1 MNRQEIIE
9 LALQLA
15 ERKGEKTVQ
24 LKDLY
29 RFVLQDICK
38 RERFWWRRVAF
49 SFSLVAGTPTYDLT
63 QITTTPSSSLTEIDL
78 DEITKFT
85 IILTP
90 NPYQAAEMVFSSDP
104 ETLIDMINNT
114 QLTAPLTGNNQFP
127 GGRYMFD
134 GNDYKTIRI
143 DPPDQN
149 YTAYIV
155 GWGMPNPPSDS
166 ANDAVPLIPPWG
178 HNTIVEGMKAYLFD
192 FAYGADNP
200 KALGAHANYE
210 KAIQDLASRRQ
221 PDPNYKLQL
230 ALTENAVR
238 ST

>member
-1 MNRQEIIE
+1 LQRQEIIE

-49 SFSLVAGTPTYDLT
+49 SFALAAGTATYDLT
-63 QITTTPSSSLTEIDL
+63 AIAPTPSTALTEINL

-85 IILTP
+85 IILSP
-90 NPYQAAEMVFSSDP
+90 NPFQTAELAFTPDP

-114 QLTAPLTGNNQFP
+114 QLTPPSAGNSQSP
-127 GGRYMFD
+127 GGRYCFD
-134 GNDYKTIRI
+134 GNDYKTVRI
-143 DPPDQN
+143 DPPDLA

-166 ANDAVPLIPPWG
+166 TLDAVPLIPPWG

-200 KALGAHANYE
+200 KAMGAHSNYE
-210 KAIQDLASRRQ
+210 RAIQDLASRRQ
-221 PDPNYKLQL
+221 PDPNYRLQL
-230 ALTENAVR
+230 ALAEDAVR

>member
-1 MNRQEIIE
+1 MQRQEIIE

-15 ERKGEKTVQ
+15 ERKGEKTVS
-24 LKDLY
+24 LPSLY

-38 RERFWWRRVAF
+38 RERFWWRRVVF
-49 SFSLVAGTPTYDLT
+49 SFTLAAGTPTYDLT
-63 QITTTPSSSLTEIDL
+63 TITTTPSNALTEIDL

-90 NPYQAAEMVFSSDP
+90 SPYQVAELVFAPDP

-114 QLTAPLTGNNQFP
+114 QITSPLTGDLQSP
-127 GGRYMFD
+127 GGRYCFD

-143 DPPDQN
+143 DPPDLN

-200 KALGAHANYE
+200 KALGAHSNYE
-210 KAIQDLASRRQ
+210 KAIQDLASRRY

-230 ALTENAVR
+230 ALSESAVR